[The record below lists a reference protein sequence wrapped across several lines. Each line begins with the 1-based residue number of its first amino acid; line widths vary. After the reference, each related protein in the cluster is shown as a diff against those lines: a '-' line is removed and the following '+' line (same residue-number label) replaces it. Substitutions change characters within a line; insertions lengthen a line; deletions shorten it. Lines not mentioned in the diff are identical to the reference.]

1 MREGSYDD
9 LTKEKIYQNKAK
21 LVLQGRLT
29 PSFAIYKSGNEYS
42 LEIYPETLPDGKER
56 YVLRRIRNCESSR
69 PKKFPTVSEKHSK
82 AYPRL
87 DDFKPNIDLNDRI
100 VKGFQHIINI
110 VIDDKAPK
118 ADKITKIKQL
128 LHHANHDQYY
138 QIVGSY
144 IIENHLQED
153 VEKVFDF
160 VLKNREDILNSK
172 YFSQEDYQSVLGI
185 MHTISVLVDNPEEK

>member
-21 LVLQGRLT
+21 LALQGRLT
-29 PSFAIYKSGNEYS
+29 PSFTIYKSGNEYS

-69 PKKFPTVSEKHSK
+69 PKKFPTVSEKCSK

-118 ADKITKIKQL
+118 TDKITKIKQL

>member
-21 LVLQGRLT
+21 LVLQGKLI

-42 LEIYPETLPDGKER
+42 LEIFPETLPDGKVR
-56 YVLRRIRNCESSR
+56 YVYRRIRNCESSR

-87 DDFKPNIDLNDRI
+87 DDFKPNVDLNDRI

-110 VIDDKAPK
+110 VMDEKAPK

-153 VEKVFDF
+153 VKKMFDF
-160 VLKNREDILNSK
+160 VLKNREDILSSK